1 MKENE
6 VKIFSVI
13 VDAEGNDKW
22 IADGVFVDKPKLKT
36 EVKPEGVNAPL
47 IQEILDAATS
57 SYSASARSRRRAAR
71 SSRASGRVARCGC
84 RTSRRRYRRSSPTSA
99 TAEPTPIRASTRC
112 RDMPPL

>member
-47 IQEILDAATS
+47 IQEILDAACLSKKGVVLWDLGVNISGTQSVEITVGYFDDNYGCTS
-57 SYSASARSRRRAAR
+57 GHRKKVINVH
-71 SSRASGRVARCGC
+71 G
-84 RTSRRRYRRSSPTSA
+84 
-99 TAEPTPIRASTRC
+99 
-112 RDMPPL
+112 

>member
-1 MKENE
+1 MKDNE

-47 IQEILDAATS
+47 IQEILNAAGLNKKGIVLWDLGVNISGTQSVEITVGYFDDNYGCS
-57 SYSASARSRRRAAR
+57 SVHRKKVINVH
-71 SSRASGRVARCGC
+71 G
-84 RTSRRRYRRSSPTSA
+84 
-99 TAEPTPIRASTRC
+99 
-112 RDMPPL
+112 

>member
-47 IQEILDAATS
+47 IQEILDAAGLSKKGVVLWDLGVNISGTQS
-57 SYSASARSRRRAAR
+57 VEITVGYFDDNISV
-71 SSRASGRVARCGC
+71 ASGHRKKVINVHG
-84 RTSRRRYRRSSPTSA
+84 
-99 TAEPTPIRASTRC
+99 
-112 RDMPPL
+112 